1 MCGIAGAF
9 GCATPL
15 RPEVLGHESEV
26 VLAHRGPD
34 SFGSWQE
41 NGVSLLHWRL
51 AIIDLTAAGNQPMVS
66 ADQRFVLCYNGEV
79 YNFQQLRAEI
89 EMQWQRNRPR
99 QHELTSV
106 TARSFHWRGHSD
118 TEVIVEGFA
127 LWGMDFLGRLNGMF
141 ALALYDRQTRTLYL
155 TRDRAGIKPLYLWER
170 NGLLLFASEAKFFFH
185 TQHFDPA
192 IDANG
197 LSAFFTYGHCYGEN
211 HALEGVRQ
219 LEPGQVVTLQERV
232 PAGSARVVSITRSCP
247 RPRWRS
253 VSRDDVSTAR
263 ELRRVLSSAVAR
275 QLVAD
280 VPVGV
285 LLSGGVDSSIL
296 TALTTRLIGPEKT
309 MAFTLGYPG
318 MGTDYDEIEHARRV
332 AKHLGVQH
340 YVYEASQT
348 DLIRDLEQLVWHYD
362 EPFAD
367 AASLNVFL
375 ISKMIRSRV
384 TVALAGEGSDELF
397 GGYRRYQFEKVI
409 RGLGSIGRSLCR
421 TIRATRFDRVG
432 WIPRRF
438 QILLRAM
445 AQKSA
450 ASRYSSYLESEVP
463 INTILKPEWQ
473 RTIGIDAS
481 IQKGYPDELD
491 SGIVSRLC
499 LIDQQFWL
507 PGTYLEKSDKGGM
520 AHSLEIRVPFL
531 DNEVVEFA
539 NTLPDDQRIR
549 GSSRKWLLK
558 MAFKDLV
565 PGEVFTRFKRGFGV
579 PVSSW
584 LRNELREYYLDHVFS
599 PAARV
604 KPYLQ
609 MNNVEA
615 CFRDH
620 LRGARDYSN
629 LLWQCLIFEIWLRH
643 FERGFQKPNSRGSF
657 VDNAV
662 VNEEIRQANQTSV
675 RESMPSR
682 AAACRSDTAQNY

>member
-1 MCGIAGAF
+1 MCGIAGEF
-9 GCATPL
+9 GCATRL
-15 RPEVLGHESEV
+15 RPEVLGRESGA

-34 SFGSWQE
+34 SFGCWQE
-41 NGVSLLHWRL
+41 NSVSLLHWRL
-51 AIIDLTAAGNQPMVS
+51 AIIDLSAAGNQPMLS

-89 EMQWQRNRPR
+89 EAQWLCNCSR

-106 TARSFHWRGHSD
+106 TARPLRWRGHSD

-127 LWGMDFLGRLNGMF
+127 LWGIDFLSRLNGMF

-170 NGLLLFASEAKFFFH
+170 NGQLLFASEAKFFFH

-197 LSAFFTYGHCYGEN
+197 LAAFFKYGHCYGEN
-211 HALEGVRQ
+211 HVLEGVRQ
-219 LEPGQVVTLQERV
+219 LEPGQVLTLQVRD
-232 PAGSARVVSITRSCP
+232 PAGSPSVVSITRSCP
-247 RPRWRS
+247 RARWRP
-253 VSRDDVSTAR
+253 VSRDDASTAE
-263 ELRRVLSSAVAR
+263 ELKRVLSSAVAR

-296 TALTTRLIGPEKT
+296 TALTARLIGPEKT
-309 MAFTLGYPG
+309 MAFTLGYRG
-318 MGTDYDEIEHARRV
+318 MGPDYDEIEHARQV
-332 AKHLGVQH
+332 AKHLGVKH

-367 AASLNVFL
+367 SASLNVFL
-375 ISKMIRSRV
+375 ISRMIRSRV

-397 GGYRRYQFEKVI
+397 GGYRRYHFEKVI
-409 RGLGSIGRSLCR
+409 RGLGPFGRSLCR
-421 TIRATRFDRVG
+421 TLQVARLDRVG

-438 QILLRAM
+438 QVLLRAM

-450 ASRYSSYLESEVP
+450 AARYSSYLESEVSMD
-463 INTILKPEWQ
+463 TILKPEWQ
-473 RTIGIDAS
+473 RKIGVDAS
-481 IQKGYPDELD
+481 IEKGYPEELD
-491 SGIVSRLC
+491 SGVVSRLC

-520 AHSLEIRVPFL
+520 AHGLEIRVPFL

-539 NTLPDDQRIR
+539 NTLLDDQRIR

-558 MAFKDLV
+558 RAFADLV
-565 PGEVFTRFKRGFGV
+565 PPEVFHRFKRGFDIPIGR
-579 PVSSW
+579 W
-584 LRNELREYYLDHVFS
+584 LRNELREYYQDHVLS
-599 PAARV
+599 PSARV
-604 KPYLQ
+604 NRYLH
-609 MNNVEA
+609 MPTVEA
-615 CFRDH
+615 YFRDH
-620 LRGARDYSN
+620 LRRAHDYSG
-629 LLWQCLIFEIWLRH
+629 LLWRCLVLEIWLRH
-643 FERGFQKPNSRGSF
+643 FERGFEKPNSHGSL
-657 VDNAV
+657 VHNAGV
-662 VNEEIRQANQTSV
+662 IKEALETSHASAD
-675 RESMPSR
+675 ECLQSR
-682 AAACRSDTAQNY
+682 AAARCSHTAQNY